1 MKKKV
6 KPTSV
11 RLDNE
16 LLEELDQRCDKLGCS
31 RNDFI
36 KNSVDFIIN
45 QSSDFDFGD
54 DDEVEVQELE
64 PIVEDIRLFNCNSG
78 RMYENDKDIGDC
90 ADYHLDQ
97 GKVFDKSGKQIG
109 IIDPKPKITVV
120 WD

>member
-1 MKKKV
+1 MKKKT

-16 LLEELDQRCDKLGCS
+16 LLEELDERCGKLGCS

-54 DDEVEVQELE
+54 DEEIEEEIQEKKQDETQDQPSSVTGITITADDGRKWIQDEKGVLHEIQEE
-64 PIVEDIRLFNCNSG
+64 ITNP
-78 RMYENDKDIGDC
+78 
-90 ADYHLDQ
+90 
-97 GKVFDKSGKQIG
+97 
-109 IIDPKPKITVV
+109 TVV